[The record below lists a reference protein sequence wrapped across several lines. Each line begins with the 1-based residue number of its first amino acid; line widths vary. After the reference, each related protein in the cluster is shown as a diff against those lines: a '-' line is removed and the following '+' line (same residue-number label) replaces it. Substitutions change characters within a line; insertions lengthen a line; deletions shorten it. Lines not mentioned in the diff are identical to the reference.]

1 MLKLS
6 ESQLRNLVREMQTA
20 HYPGSGDDLRGFL
33 RKKGLDRQLEEMFLK
48 IAADHGP
55 IEAMA
60 WAEGVRSLGGTK
72 ERRWTY
78 DEAITLI
85 NLLNSNGWFE

>member
-6 ESQLRNLVREMQTA
+6 ESQLKKLVREMQTA
-20 HYPGSGDDLRGFL
+20 HSPGLGDKLRKFL
-33 RKKGLDRQLEEMFLK
+33 RDEGLDRQLEMFLD
-48 IAADHGP
+48 IAKDHGP

>member
-1 MLKLS
+1 
-6 ESQLRNLVREMQTA
+6 
-20 HYPGSGDDLRGFL
+20 
-33 RKKGLDRQLEEMFLK
+33 MFLDILAK
-48 IAADHGP
+48 DGP

-72 ERRWTY
+72 GHQWTY
-78 DEAITLI
+78 VEAITLI

>member
-6 ESQLRNLVREMQTA
+6 ESQLKKLVREMQTA

-33 RKKGLDRQLEEMFLK
+33 RKKGLDRQLEEMFLVILAK
-48 IAADHGP
+48 DGP

>member
-1 MLKLS
+1 VLKLS

-33 RKKGLDRQLEEMFLK
+33 RNEGLDGQLEMFLD
-48 IAADHGP
+48 IATDHGP

-72 ERRWTY
+72 GHRWTY

-85 NLLNSNGWFE
+85 NLLNSNGWFK